1 MELKE
6 KIEED
11 SIDVN
16 KFFNISSNV
25 SSDFFNNLFKDSI
38 KTIIIKKEKEDPFFI
53 FINLIFYKGKI
64 NRINIFNK
72 NTANYFNIV
81 HGGSIGLLF
90 ENITHMLLFY
100 LTKNTYNTKDINIL
114 YKRQVLLNIEY
125 TLQIKFEKIKFK
137 TVFIHCNLYKESN
150 KEESTEANIIAEKEI
165 INKI

>member
-16 KFFNISSNV
+16 KFFKISSNV

-53 FINLIFYKGKI
+53 FINL
-64 NRINIFNK
+64 IFNK

-125 TLQIKFEKIKFK
+125 ILQIKFEKIKFK

>member
-53 FINLIFYKGKI
+53 FINL
-64 NRINIFNK
+64 IFNK

-137 TVFIHCNLYKESN
+137 TVFIHCNLYKKSN

>member
-1 MELKE
+1 MEK
-6 KIEED
+6 KGDNIEEF
-11 SIDVN
+11 IDIN
-16 KFFNISSNV
+16 KFFNTYSNV
-25 SSDFFNNLFKDSI
+25 SSEFFINLFKDSI
-38 KTIIIKKEKEDPFFI
+38 KKILIKKEKEDPIFI
-53 FINLIFYKGKI
+53 FVNI
-64 NRINIFNK
+64 IFNK

-81 HGGSIGLLF
+81 HGGSIALLF
-90 ENITHMLLFY
+90 ENIVHMLLFH
-100 LTKNTYNTKDINIL
+100 LTKSTYNTKDINIL

>member
-53 FINLIFYKGKI
+53 FINL
-64 NRINIFNK
+64 IFNK

-137 TVFIHCNLYKESN
+137 TVFIHCNLYKKLN
-150 KEESTEANIIAEKEI
+150 NEESTEANIIAEKESV
-165 INKI
+165 NKI

>member
-53 FINLIFYKGKI
+53 FINL
-64 NRINIFNK
+64 IFNK

>member
-1 MELKE
+1 MELKD

-38 KTIIIKKEKEDPFFI
+38 KAIIIKKEKEDPFFV
-53 FINLIFYKGKI
+53 FINL
-64 NRINIFNK
+64 IFNK

-100 LTKNTYNTKDINIL
+100 LTKNIYNTKDINLL

-137 TVFIHCNLYKESN
+137 TVFIHCNLYKKLN
-150 KEESTEANIIAEKEI
+150 NEESTVANIIDEKEI